1 MRHLSKKIRFRVCH
15 SPTIRFNKS
24 LGYLHEEKPGMDQM
38 SEWPGVWIDFCWTP
52 FARRLKILSC
62 EIFAERVTT
71 YIRWKLQKNPRKRR
85 ENKIEN
91 RSSTTKTNF
100 HLENH
105 RFHSQKS
112 IMASWLP
119 SQKQKKMMGLLN
131 SREMD
136 AHEPQYHPET
146 IPIRITQTHLG
157 SSPFYHRHGIKI
169 SDKCLWHPIYC
180 PWKIK
185 ITPTPSMNGARVG
198 LWRHRIHDWLIDW
211 LKNSWCDQFFKADNN
226 ENLQPQKNYAQ
237 FGMVEGKYQA
247 PLRIIFINPD
257 LPRSKIQLTSGNR
270 IWPWN
275 VFIHPWSF

>member
-119 SQKQKKMMGLLN
+119 SQKKKKKDDGMGALLN

-136 AHEPQYHPET
+136 AHEPQC
-146 IPIRITQTHLG
+146 ITQKLFQNHTNASRQL
-157 SSPFYHRHGIKI
+157 PFLPSARH
-169 SDKCLWHPIYC
+169 
-180 PWKIK
+180 
-185 ITPTPSMNGARVG
+185 
-198 LWRHRIHDWLIDW
+198 
-211 LKNSWCDQFFKADNN
+211 KNKW
-226 ENLQPQKNYAQ
+226 
-237 FGMVEGKYQA
+237 
-247 PLRIIFINPD
+247 
-257 LPRSKIQLTSGNR
+257 
-270 IWPWN
+270 
-275 VFIHPWSF
+275 